1 VAKAFAAAAHAAFT
15 LVVDCPVRL
24 AIGSDISRAIFI
36 DDGTT
41 VEFTESG
48 QITVDNIF
56 VPAFVIANSS
66 NITLTNWNVQF
77 DGSLPVNPTLQGYF
91 DHGTLVP
98 NKQPSGA
105 FSEERVTPWLA
116 ANRGI
121 RFDASQG
128 HISAL
133 WTGSTPMCAI
143 FFISGDSA
151 HIAVTGMQVRVPTS
165 AGGDRFVPVVFSLN
179 PDFKSNQSVTAKT
192 PITAAFVAVPHD
204 LTFSGITFD
213 GTYMGWVGTLQNAVL
228 ENIRS
233 SRYGDLQDIKG
244 GNVGGINRWFAP
256 PHLIYFTH
264 YAATEDAALSNKSIK
279 IRDVT
284 DEGVRIGKARDVAG
298 EGLSGNAL
306 SLKIGCSD
314 CSVDNYHS
322 ARPDGFLDCLTS
334 DGLTISNVVA
344 TYDSAFLNNLY
355 PGWRFPQP
363 PYVDVT
369 FENVSLTDTA
379 GATSRPPI
387 SNIGQDSNKGIVM
400 QNVSVYLNRW
410 VGSGTAPS
418 TAILGLNNDISIKY
432 FIKTGSSAATF
443 SQSGTVETTLQ
454 ATPATIAVGEVTDLS
469 WSSSDA
475 NNCSA
480 RDAWSGALATTGT
493 RKLRITAPGSYSFT
507 IECRNAGANANSTA
521 FVSVKQ

>member
-1 VAKAFAAAAHAAFT
+1 VPSSPVTGSSTVKKSIGNWVSCDGKSDDAAGAAKAFAAAAHAAFT

-36 DDGTT
+36 DDDTT

-48 QITVDNIF
+48 QFTVDNIL

-77 DGSLPVNPTLQGYF
+77 DGSLPVNADQ
-91 DHGTLVP
+91 
-98 NKQPSGA
+98 QPSGA
-105 FSEERVTPWLA
+105 FSEERVTPWLT

-143 FFISGDSA
+143 VFISGDSG

-233 SRYGDLQDIKG
+233 SRYGDLQDAQG
-244 GNVGGINRWFAP
+244 QNVGGVNKWFAP

-264 YAATEDAALSNKSIK
+264 YSATEDAALSNKGIK

-306 SLKIGCSD
+306 SLKLGCSD

-334 DGLTISNVVA
+334 DGLTISNVAA

-387 SNIGQDSNKGIVM
+387 SNIVNSIGQVSNQGIVM

-410 VGSGTAPS
+410 VGSGSTPS
-418 TAILGLNNDISIKY
+418 TTIQGVDNDISIKY
-432 FIKTGSSAATF
+432 FIKTGS
-443 SQSGTVETTLQ
+443 
-454 ATPATIAVGEVTDLS
+454 
-469 WSSSDA
+469 
-475 NNCSA
+475 
-480 RDAWSGALATTGT
+480 
-493 RKLRITAPGSYSFT
+493 
-507 IECRNAGANANSTA
+507 
-521 FVSVKQ
+521 